1 MSTEDL
7 TSGGKLNSVYS
18 ALLEVIGNLRKI
30 LVYLLVQ
37 N

>member
-1 MSTEDL
+1 MRMEDL
-7 TSGGKLNSVYS
+7 TSDGKLDSVYS
-18 ALLEVIGNLRKI
+18 AVPDVIGNLRKI